1 MANINI
7 LKENTKIVCTLNKE
21 DEIIKEIES
30 NLINWLYND
39 LSLIIFKICNSYTFY
54 EEIGYDETTWQRLYG
69 NQQIGCNPYECDKL
83 SDFLQ
88 LHVSEKENQPY
99 AVKTPIHHI
108 NKNLKRVSNCKE
120 FKDFIHKYLETHP
133 EINYSFKRI
142 SLGKK
147 RNKVLKNAGFK
158 INELPLM
165 MDKNDYLEPLCREV
179 DRIIEIS
186 KFLNTCHDIDFVE
199 LYLNGAKLSNIT
211 ENLPQP
217 LDYVSYNENDKE
229 YIIKLIKDKEDFLF
243 AEERFQN
250 INIHNTQ
257 VYKQI
262 ETVKTTLSFLKEKKN
277 IVSKT
282 KLLNVIKDLQESII
296 ACYTLPLSL
305 NKLIEKSEYD
315 ATKKKYKKLKTE
327 ILEVKEKKLQLF
339 FEKFAEYTAVL
350 YRVENIPAKV
360 EEIYRYK
367 ETLSHIF
374 IHSIKDIFDNL
385 YVSASI
391 KEEISKLINFNPKFD
406 YPEARKIKRHF
417 IIHSGGTNTGKTYNS
432 IQRLIEAS
440 SGVYLAPL
448 RLLALENQEKLLEN
462 GVQCSLSTGEEE
474 DIVEN
479 ETHISS
485 TVEKANFNEVYE
497 VCVIDECQMITDRD
511 RGWAWTQAILG
522 ILSTEIHLCTAPH
535 AVELL
540 VKIIEDC
547 GDTYE
552 IIEHERVTPLLMDK
566 EHFRELTDVKPGDA
580 LICFSKKQVLNVA
593 AVLSK
598 SGKNCSIIYG
608 ALPYETRKRQFNRFL
623 NKEADIVVSTDA
635 IAMGL
640 NLPIKRIV
648 FLETTKFDGHE
659 RRDLT
664 VEEIKQIAGR
674 AGRRGIYEKGYV
686 NSVEHKKL
694 INNALTSKTPVLTK
708 AKINFPNSLIN
719 IDKDL
724 IETVKVWATMSDYD
738 FYEKTDIYRLIYI
751 LNQLEE
757 FPQLSKEEKLRLA
770 SIPFT
775 ETEED
780 LLHTW
785 KAYIRKYIDEETV
798 LPKPKK
804 GKLVGKLIDV
814 LEDYYKQLDLYFSF
828 GKNMNMEIDKEW
840 LKEEKLKV
848 ATQINEELVKDLEKY
863 SRKCKRCGKVLPW
876 NSFYSLCDK
885 CYWSNSSHYDFY
897 Y

>member
-7 LKENTKIVCTLNKE
+7 LKENTKIVCNLNK
-21 DEIIKEIES
+21 DSEIIKDIQS
-30 NLINWLYND
+30 NLIKWVYDD
-39 LSLIIFKICNSYTFY
+39 LSIIVFKICNSYTFY
-54 EEIGYDETTWQRLYG
+54 DDLGYNEITWQRIYG
-69 NQQIGCNPYECDKL
+69 NPKVGYNPYECDKL
-83 SDFLQ
+83 KDFFK
-88 LHVSEKENQPY
+88 LHVTEKENQPY
-99 AVKTPIHHI
+99 AVKTPIHHV
-108 NKNLKRVSNCKE
+108 NKSLKRVSNLKQ
-120 FKDFIHKYLETHP
+120 FKIFIHEYIENHP
-133 EINYSFKRI
+133 ELKDNFKRI
-142 SLGKK
+142 PFGKK
-147 RNKVLKNAGFK
+147 RNKILKSAGFK
-158 INELPLM
+158 VNELPLM
-165 MDKNDYLEPLCREV
+165 ADKNEFLEPLCTEL
-179 DRIIEIS
+179 DKIIEIGS
-186 KFLNTCHDIDFVE
+186 FLANCNDIDFIE
-199 LYLNGAKLSNIT
+199 LYLHGSDLLGKTDS
-211 ENLPQP
+211 LPKP
-217 LDYVSYNENDKE
+217 IDYVSYDKE
-229 YIIKLIKDKEDFLF
+229 DKNYIFNLIKEKEDFLLS
-243 AEERFQN
+243 EERFQN
-250 INIHNTQ
+250 INLHNTQ
-257 VYKQI
+257 LYKQLEI
-262 ETVKTTLSFLKEKKN
+262 AKN
-277 IVSKT
+277 IISYIKEEKIILSKI
-282 KLLNVIKDLQESII
+282 KLLNIIKDLQETII
-296 ACYTLPLSL
+296 AFYSFPICL
-305 NKLIEKSEYD
+305 NRLMEITEAETSI
-315 ATKKKYKKLKTE
+315 KKYQKAKLEIEELKKENIDL
-327 ILEVKEKKLQLF
+327 IF
-339 FEKFAEYTAVL
+339 DKFAEYTCVL
-350 YRVENIPAKV
+350 HRVENIPAKID
-360 EEIYRYK
+360 EIYRYK

-374 IHSIKDIFDNL
+374 IHNIKDIFDNL

-406 YPEARKIKRHF
+406 FPEARKIKRHF

-432 IQRLIEAS
+432 IQRLIEAKTGS
-440 SGVYLAPL
+440 YLAPL

-462 GVQCSLSTGEEE
+462 GVQCSLTTGEEE
-474 DIVEN
+474 DIVEH

-535 AVELL
+535 AVDLL

-552 IIEHERVTPLLMDK
+552 IIEHERVTPLVMDK

-623 NKEADIVVSTDA
+623 NKEADVVVSTDA

-640 NLPIKRIV
+640 NLPIQRIV
-648 FLETTKFDGHE
+648 FLETTKFDGQE

-694 INNALTSKTPVLTK
+694 INNALTSKTPTLTK

-757 FPQLSKEEKLRLA
+757 FPQLSKEEKIRLA

-775 ETEED
+775 ETDEE

-785 KAYIRKYIDEETV
+785 KAYIRKYIDEETI
-798 LPKPKK
+798 LPKPKR
-804 GKLVGKLIDV
+804 GRLVGKLIDV

-863 SRKCKRCGKVLPW
+863 SRKCKRCGKTLPW